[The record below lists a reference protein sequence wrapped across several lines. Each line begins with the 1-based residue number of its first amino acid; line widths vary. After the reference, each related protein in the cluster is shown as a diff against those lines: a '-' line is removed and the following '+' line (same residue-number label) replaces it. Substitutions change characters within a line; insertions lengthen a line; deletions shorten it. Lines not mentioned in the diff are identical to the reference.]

1 MQDAKSANTIVF
13 FVPVILPPTPVGLYD
28 ALDSETEGFGFALL
42 EEDFLD
48 EDDDFEDDDF
58 EDDEEGF
65 GTSFV
70 ILQWVSQI
78 TQNVGS

>member
-48 EDDDFEDDDF
+48 EDDDFEDDD
-58 EDDEEGF
+58 EEGF
-65 GTSFV
+65 GVSFAILQV
-70 ILQWVSQI
+70 ILVLFPALS
-78 TQNVGS
+78 

>member
-28 ALDSETEGFGFALL
+28 ALDSETEGFDFALL

-48 EDDDFEDDDF
+48 EDDDFK
-58 EDDEEGF
+58 DDEEGF

-70 ILQWVSQI
+70 ILQVILVLFPALS
-78 TQNVGS
+78 